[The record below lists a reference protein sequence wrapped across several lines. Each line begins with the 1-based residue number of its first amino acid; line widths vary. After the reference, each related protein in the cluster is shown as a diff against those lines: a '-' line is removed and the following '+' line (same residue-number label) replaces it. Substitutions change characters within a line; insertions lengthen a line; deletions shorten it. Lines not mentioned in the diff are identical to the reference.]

1 MKVEVGINVLVW
13 VPLEVDK
20 NELVANA
27 GFEDG
32 LLSSNYAIELQKQAK
47 KKFAE
52 TEQTGLM
59 EIRKSVPIVRDGE
72 TGLTIKLV

>member
-1 MKVEVGINVLVW
+1 MKVEVGISVLVW

-20 NELVANA
+20 NELVANV
-27 GFEDG
+27 GPEDG
-32 LLSSNYAIELQKQAK
+32 LLSCNYAIELQKQAK

-59 EIRKSVPIVRDGE
+59 EIRKSVPVIRDGE
-72 TGLTIKLV
+72 TGLTFFEV

>member
-1 MKVEVGINVLVW
+1 MRVEVGISVLVW
-13 VPLEVDK
+13 VPMEVDK
-20 NELVANA
+20 NELVANV
-27 GFEDG
+27 GLGDG

-59 EIRKSVPIVRDGE
+59 EIRKSVPVIRDGE
-72 TGLTIKLV
+72 TGLTIFEV